1 MEGSAVNE
9 RRVKVTRRGFLKVG
23 SFVLAAFAVGTRRRS
38 AFAQA
43 AKPRL
48 NEEDPEAQKLGY
60 KHDATKVDKKKS
72 PTYKPGE
79 TCGNCQ
85 LFQGNPAKDE
95 WAPCPI
101 FPGKQ
106 VNVNGWCSSYMKKTT

>member
-1 MEGSAVNE
+1 MKPMNHG
-9 RRVKVTRRGFLKVG
+9 RRGFLKTG
-23 SFVLAAFAVGTRRRS
+23 ALGAFAL
-38 AFAQA
+38 AFGVAGRTARAQEN
-43 AKPRL
+43 KPRL
-48 NEEDPEAQKLGY
+48 DENDAQAQQLGY
-60 KHDATKVDKKKS
+60 KHDATQVDKKKF

-85 LFQGNPAKDE
+85 LFQGKSDKDE

-106 VNVNGWCSSYMKKTT
+106 VNVNGWCSSYMKRVT

>member
-1 MEGSAVNE
+1 MKHTRINP
-9 RRVKVTRRGFLKVG
+9 RRRGFLKAG
-23 SFVLAAFAVGTRRRS
+23 SLAVASVIMASHARMPFGQENKPHLDES
-38 AFAQA
+38 DPQA
-43 AKPRL
+43 
-48 NEEDPEAQKLGY
+48 ESLGY
-60 KHDATKVDKKKS
+60 RHDATKVDKKKS

-85 LFQGNPAKDE
+85 LFQGKPGTDE

-106 VNVNGWCSSYMKKTT
+106 VNANGWCSSYMKKAT

>member
-1 MEGSAVNE
+1 MSTNP
-9 RRVKVTRRGFLKVG
+9 TNLLRRGFLKCG
-23 SFVLAAFAVGTRRRS
+23 TLGAFAL
-38 AFAQA
+38 AFGVVDRGRAQEH
-43 AKPRL
+43 KPRL
-48 NEEDPEAQKLGY
+48 DERDPQAESLGY
-60 KHDATKVDKKKS
+60 KHDATNVDKKKF

-85 LFQGNPAKDE
+85 LFQGKSDKDE

-106 VNVNGWCSSYMKKTT
+106 VNANGWCSSYMKRAT

>member
-1 MEGSAVNE
+1 MKQ
-9 RRVKVTRRGFLKVG
+9 RRINLKRRGFLKAG
-23 SFVLAAFAVGTRRRS
+23 SLAVASLAMASHAGIS
-38 AFAQA
+38 MPQA
-43 AKPRL
+43 RKPHL
-48 NEEDPEAQKLGY
+48 NEDDPEAEKLGY

-85 LFQGNPAKDE
+85 LFQGNPAKEE
-95 WAPCPI
+95 WATCPI

-106 VNVNGWCSSYMKKTT
+106 VNAKGWCSSYTKKISS

>member
-1 MEGSAVNE
+1 MEASAMKHKSINV
-9 RRVKVTRRGFLKVG
+9 RRRGFLKAG
-23 SFVLAAFAVGTRRRS
+23 SFSAAALALGLCSGASTGQETKPHLDENDP
-38 AFAQA
+38 QA
-43 AKPRL
+43 
-48 NEEDPEAQKLGY
+48 EQLGY

-85 LFQGNPAKDE
+85 LFQGKPGTDE

-106 VNVNGWCSSYMKKTT
+106 VNVHGWCSSYMKKAT

>member
-1 MEGSAVNE
+1 MKPINAG
-9 RRVKVTRRGFLKVG
+9 RRGFLKAG
-23 SFVLAAFAVGTRRRS
+23 GLAAAVLALS
-38 AFAQA
+38 AASRAPSAQEN
-43 AKPRL
+43 KPRL
-48 NEEDPEAQKLGY
+48 DEDEAQAVQLGY

-79 TCGNCQ
+79 ACGNCQ
-85 LFQGNPAKDE
+85 LFQGKPDKDE

-106 VNVNGWCSSYMKKTT
+106 VNVNGWCSSYMKRTS

>member
-1 MEGSAVNE
+1 MKRSRINVQ
-9 RRVKVTRRGFLKVG
+9 RRGFLKAG
-23 SFVLAAFAVGTRRRS
+23 SLAVASLAMGSRAGIS
-38 AFAQA
+38 LAQA
-43 AKPRL
+43 KKPHL
-48 NEEDPEAQKLGY
+48 DESDPQAEKLGY

-85 LFQGNPAKDE
+85 LFQGKPDKDE

-106 VNVNGWCSSYMKKTT
+106 VNVKGWCSSYTKKISS